1 MSGRREEPPT
11 VLGGYPSMSKAHS
24 GTEISTAA
32 RVRCPECNNDGSFG
46 LGTDGDLRCPECGE
60 EFDPH
65 ADPNAPKNPR
75 GLESDAVDPDGD
87 EPGTYWCPRCGARV
101 TRSPTDPNIEYGHRT
116 GHNPDKG
123 DRCPRRPATVDTDD
137 GRTKAALSMHET
149 LGIGRF
155 AADEESE
162 GEEADA

>member
-1 MSGRREEPPT
+1 
-11 VLGGYPSMSKAHS
+11 MSKAHS
-24 GTEISTAA
+24 GTESSTADS
-32 RVRCPECNNDGSFG
+32 RVRCPECNNAGSFG
-46 LGTDGDLRCPECGE
+46 LGTDGNLRCPACGT

-65 ADPNAPKNPR
+65 AASIAEERDPNAPRNPQ
-75 GLESDAVDPDGD
+75 GLTSDAVDPNGS
-87 EPGTYWCPRCGARV
+87 EPGMFWCPDCGKRV

-123 DRCPRRPATVDTDD
+123 ERCPRRPATVDTDD
-137 GRTKAALSMHET
+137 GRVEAAVSMHET

>member
-1 MSGRREEPPT
+1 
-11 VLGGYPSMSKAHS
+11 MSKTATTAES
-24 GTEISTAA
+24 STGDQL
-32 RVRCPECNNDGSFG
+32 RCPTCDHAGAFS
-46 LGTDGDLRCPECGE
+46 LASDGDLRCPECGE

-65 ADPNAPKNPR
+65 ADPNAPRNPH
-75 GLESDAVDPDGD
+75 GLTSDAVDPGGD
-87 EPGTYWCPRCGARV
+87 EPGTYWCPDCGKRV

-137 GRTKAALSMHET
+137 GRIKAALSMHESM
-149 LGIGRF
+149 GIGRF
-155 AADEESE
+155 ADDEESE